1 MKRNL
6 LNLGMP
12 ELSTEAFKR
21 SPSGTIKP
29 QFGGV
34 NVTNSSQKTDSTT
47 TPTLTPEQSRMLN
60 AQTDFFTNTIAPTY
74 QNAVNGA
81 TNVYNQTAPGV
92 QAAAQNYGQIAG
104 QAQNVLGQTGE
115 SALRTGISGLEN
127 INSPEYIQQQLAAV
141 LNPAQAQYEQN
152 LANQGMQFGGA
163 GQIGSQREA
172 IANHQ
177 LAGMNQAI
185 QQQGA
190 AQVMNQI
197 NAQQLQAN
205 QSLGSL
211 GQAGLN
217 GAQAAAANGLTAAA
231 APQDLY
237 NKYASVIFGTP
248 QASYSPNFAGTQTVN
263 QAGTTSGQ
271 SVQAGLGF
279 NISDSRA
286 KRDIKFI
293 TVENDI
299 NIYSFKYHDSD
310 SEWVGV
316 MAQEVR
322 ETHPSAVRMRSDGYY
337 EVDYS
342 QLGLRMMSLEEYT
355 GAL

>member
-1 MKRNL
+1 
-6 LNLGMP
+6 MP
-12 ELSTEAFKR
+12 ELSTEAFVR
-21 SPSGTIKP
+21 HGRNIKP

-34 NVTNSSQKTDSTT
+34 NVSNTSGKSDMTS
-47 TPTLTPEQSRMLN
+47 TPTLTPEQSRYLG

-74 QNAVNGA
+74 RNAVSGA
-81 TNVYNQTAPGV
+81 TDVYNQTAPGY

-115 SALRTGISGLEN
+115 SALRSGISGLQN
-127 INSPEYIQQQLAAV
+127 INSPEYIKQQLAAV

-152 LANQGMQFGGA
+152 AANQGMRFGGA
-163 GQIGSQREA
+163 GQMGSQRQA
-172 IANHQ
+172 IADRQ

-190 AQVMNQI
+190 AQVMNQL

-205 QSLGSL
+205 QSLAGF
-211 GQAGLN
+211 GQQGLT
-217 GAQAAAANGLTAAA
+217 GAQAAAANQLTAAG

-248 QASYSPNFAGTQTVN
+248 AASYSPNFAGTQTVN
-263 QAGTTSGQ
+263 QAGTQSGQ
-271 SVQAGLGF
+271 TVQAGLGF
-279 NISDSRA
+279 NLSDSRA

-310 SEWVGV
+310 CEWVGV